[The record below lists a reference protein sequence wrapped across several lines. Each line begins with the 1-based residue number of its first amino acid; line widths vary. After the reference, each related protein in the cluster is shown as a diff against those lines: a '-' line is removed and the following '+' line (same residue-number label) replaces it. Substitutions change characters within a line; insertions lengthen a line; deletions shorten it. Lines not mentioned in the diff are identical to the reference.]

1 MARQKNDNLLT
12 YGGHLEV
19 LRQMLFRTLGV
30 SFLFSV
36 IIFCYKDITWEL
48 LLAPSE
54 CDFITY
60 RWIENILHKF
70 GAAGFHFEKFQVDLI
85 ATDLSSQFMTHM
97 TTAIY
102 LGLLCASPYI
112 LYELFRFI
120 SPALLAKERKYSTQV
135 LFIVYALFCIG
146 VLMSYFIL
154 FPISFRFLGTY
165 SVADKVSSLISLS
178 SYVSTFTSLTLV
190 MGIVFQLPI
199 VIYVLAKKG
208 ILNFKILTKYRKVAL
223 FIISAISAIIT
234 PPDIMTC
241 ILVTLPLYALYECS
255 IWVAKRVYINQ
266 KNHEL

>member
-1 MARQKNDNLLT
+1 MVKQKNDNLLT

-19 LRQMLFRTLGV
+19 LRKMLFKVLGV
-30 SFLFSV
+30 SIIFAIV
-36 IIFCYKDITWEL
+36 IFCYKDITWDL

-54 CDFITY
+54 YDFITY
-60 RWIENILHKF
+60 RWIENCIHLL
-70 GAAGFHFEKFQVDLI
+70 GIQGFHFEKFEVELI

-112 LYELFRFI
+112 LFELFRFI
-120 SPALLAKERKYSTQV
+120 SPALLENEKKYSTQI
-135 LFIVYALFCIG
+135 LFIVYTLFLIG
-146 VLMSYFIL
+146 VMMSYFIL

-165 SVADKVSSLISLS
+165 NVAEKVSSLISLN
-178 SYVSTFTSLTLV
+178 SYVSTFTSLTLL

-199 VIYVLAKKG
+199 IIFILAKKD
-208 ILNFKILTKYRKVAL
+208 ILSFRLLAKYRKVAL
-223 FIISAISAIIT
+223 FIITAISAIIT

-255 IWVAKRVYINQ
+255 IWIAKRVSIS
-266 KNHEL
+266 K